1 MSIYFFLLLLKH
13 SFADLWLQGRFGSKY
28 GDKKNLTD
36 LKLWVHSLDH
46 AALTAVITLL
56 FAGLWWAIIIAVL
69 DFVLHSV
76 IDYVKRIYILRN
88 NITIKHYLYWKIQS
102 VDQALHYTCYFVYAL
117 IIF

>member
-1 MSIYFFLLLLKH
+1 MSVYFFLLLLKH

-46 AALTAVITLL
+46 AILTAAITLF
-56 FAGLWWAIIIAVL
+56 FAGFYTAIIVFVL

-76 IDYVKRIYILRN
+76 IDYVKRVYVLRN
-88 NITIKHYLYWKIQS
+88 NITQKQYLYWKIQS
-102 VDQALHYTCYFVYAL
+102 IDQSLHYTCYFVYAL
-117 IIF
+117 IVF

>member
-56 FAGLWWAIIIAVL
+56 FAGLWWVIIIAVL

>member
-13 SFADLWLQGRFGSKY
+13 SFADLWVQGRFGSKY

-46 AALTAVITLL
+46 AILTAVITLL

-69 DFVLHSV
+69 DFVFDFGFFNGMDSWTYLNQG
-76 IDYVKRIYILRN
+76 LRA
-88 NITIKHYLYWKIQS
+88 IPHIRYLVLGTGYGAK
-102 VDQALHYTCYFVYAL
+102 
-117 IIF
+117 